1 MVVNFMR
8 VNKFWRLAVLGL
20 IAFAGLGTVS
30 AQAAETKIA
39 VVNIPRLLESAPQ
52 AKAMMEQ
59 LQAEFAPRQREL
71 AALQKDLREK
81 EETLKRDGAVMSE
94 EERRNI
100 ERQLRDG
107 QRDFQRKGQEMN
119 EDANLRRNEEL
130 GKLQRILGQ
139 EIQNYASSQ
148 NYDLVL
154 GDVIYADEAMDI
166 TDELLTALQAKFQQA
181 N

>member
-1 MVVNFMR
+1 MQVN
-8 VNKFWRLAVLGL
+8 NIWRIAILGL
-20 IAFAGLGTVS
+20 LASASLGSIS
-30 AQAAETKIA
+30 AQAAENKIG

-71 AALQKDLREK
+71 AALQKDLRDK

-107 QRDFQRKGQEMN
+107 QRDLQRKGQEMN

-130 GKLQRILGQ
+130 GKLQRVLGD
-139 EIQNYASSQ
+139 EIKNYAISQ
-148 NYDLVL
+148 NFDLIL
-154 GDVIYADEAMDI
+154 GDVIYATEGMDI
-166 TDELLTALQAKFQQA
+166 TDALLTSLQAKFKQA

>member
-1 MVVNFMR
+1 MVVTFMR
-8 VNKFWRLAVLGL
+8 MNKNWCVAVLGL
-20 IAFAGLGTVS
+20 MAFASLGAVS
-30 AQAAETKIA
+30 AQAAESKIA

-59 LQAEFAPRQREL
+59 LQSEFAPRQREL

-139 EIQNYASSQ
+139 EIQNYARGQ
-148 NYDLVL
+148 NFDLVL
-154 GDVIYADEAMDI
+154 GDVIYASEGMDI
-166 TDELLTALQAKFQQA
+166 TDALLTALQAKFKQA

>member
-8 VNKFWRLAVLGL
+8 VNKIWRLAFLGL
-20 IAFAGLGTVS
+20 VATASLGAVS
-30 AQAAETKIA
+30 AQAADNKIG

-71 AALQKDLREK
+71 AALQKDLRDK

-107 QRDFQRKGQEMN
+107 QRDLQRRGQEMN

-130 GKLQRILGQ
+130 GKLQRVLGD
-139 EIQNYASSQ
+139 EIRNYALTQ
-148 NYDLVL
+148 NFDLIL
-154 GDVIYADEAMDI
+154 GDVIYATEGMDI
-166 TDELLTALQAKFQQA
+166 TDALLTSLQAKFQQA